1 MAIISSKDNVP
12 GYSYIAFFDLDGT
25 IIGAN
30 SGRALVRQ
38 AYNKGMMGWYDLLKA
53 IYTGMLY
60 RTNLKDT
67 LKIIN
72 DMVSWVGGLSE
83 KTIMDLSSEVSY
95 NVLIPSIRS
104 EVSSE
109 LTMHRTQ
116 NAKVVILS
124 SALKPVCLEVSNY
137 LGMDDILCSEL
148 EVING
153 YYTGRPLGRF
163 CFDEEKAVRLKAY
176 CEINNTELRNVWYY
190 GDSIDDKPALSVA
203 GHPVCVNPDKKL
215 KKIALEKEWKIYQW
229 H

>member
-1 MAIISSKDNVP
+1 MAIISSKDNIP
-12 GYSYIAFFDLDGT
+12 GKSYIAFFDLDGT

-30 SGRALVRQ
+30 SGRALVHQ
-38 AYNKGMMGWYDLLKA
+38 AYNKGMMSWYDLLKA
-53 IYTGMLY
+53 IYIAMLY

-72 DMVSWVGGLSE
+72 DMVSWVAGLSE
-83 KTIMDLSSEVSY
+83 KTIMELSSEVSY
-95 NVLIPSIRS
+95 NVLIPAIRS

-109 LTMHRTQ
+109 LDMHRKQ

-163 CFDEEKAVRLKAY
+163 CFE
-176 CEINNTELRNVWYY
+176 
-190 GDSIDDKPALSVA
+190 
-203 GHPVCVNPDKKL
+203 
-215 KKIALEKEWKIYQW
+215 
-229 H
+229 